1 MKQYS
6 IDPTMISLEEFRKL
20 TAGRNMLPGR
30 VALQEDMEERF
41 GVLKESGITNLGDLL
56 SHLSSK
62 SRIESFSAQTGL
74 SINYLVLLRR
84 EAGSYI
90 AKSFPL
96 SSFPGIPFEYVE
108 LLKSRGM
115 KNTKNFYEQVQTEQK
130 QAVLSASTGIPSYR
144 LKELLC
150 LCDLSR
156 ITGVGG
162 VFSRVLYEAGINS
175 TAAFAGTDASTL
187 LERCRKVI
195 EKHGYAVG
203 NLGEEDMNYGIHYA
217 RVVDTCDNKR
227 DNT

>member
-6 IDPTMISLEEFRKL
+6 IDPSLISLEEFKDL
-20 TAGRNMLPGR
+20 TANRKMLPGR
-30 VALQEDMEERF
+30 VVLHEQIDKRF
-41 GVLKESGITNLGDLL
+41 CQLKHSGMVTLVDLL
-56 SHLSSK
+56 RILGTKSK
-62 SRIESFSAQTGL
+62 IQSLAIQTGL
-74 SINYLVLLRR
+74 PEDYLVLLKR
-84 EAGSYI
+84 EAGSYM
-90 AKSFPL
+90 AKPFPL
-96 SSFPGIPFEYVE
+96 SSFPGIPYEYVE
-108 LLKSRGM
+108 LLKSRGI
-115 KNTKNFYEQVQTEQK
+115 KNTKNFYEQVQSDQL
-130 QAVLSASTGIPSYR
+130 QAALSASTGIPPYR

-162 VFSRVLYEAGINS
+162 GFARVLYEAGINS
-175 TAAFAGTDASTL
+175 TAAFTGTDASTL